1 MNGET
6 QMESRQRDCEIVMK
20 FTTYGKPPACH
31 FSGRHVIKLNSN
43 TMQMPPTSELYLK
56 LPKRMSFEKVMP

>member
-1 MNGET
+1 VNGET
-6 QMESRQRDCEIVMK
+6 QMESRRRDCEIVMK

-31 FSGRHVIKLNSN
+31 FSGRHVIELNSN
-43 TMQMPPTSELYLK
+43 TIPTSELYLK